1 MCEYYVFVRY
11 SCRRES
17 TFEGESPKE
26 KREEGKKRNIL
37 RALSLEKKR
46 EKERERERE
55 IARARL

>member
-26 KREEGKKRNIL
+26 KREEGKKKEYFESSLL
-37 RALSLEKKR
+37 RKK
-46 EKERERERE
+46 EGEGERERE